1 MDNSPAPKHTPG
13 PWIESGF
20 NVRSRSDEGIVVAK
34 VRSVN
39 DIPLIA
45 SAPDLLAERDRLKAL
60 NATLVAALEDAVHNL
75 EHGYTISP
83 GGTILPRFRA
93 ALEAAKGVKS

>member
-1 MDNSPAPKHTPG
+1 MDNASAPKPAHTPG

-45 SAPDLLAERDRLKAL
+45 SAPDLLAERDRLKAT
-60 NATLVAALEDAVHNL
+60 NADLISMLDALVRNRPSAKNTMW
-75 EHGYTISP
+75 EHA
-83 GGTILPRFRA
+83 RA
-93 ALEAAKGVKS
+93 ALAAAKGGK